1 MAVRIEQYEQQVA
14 TPGGQVRGAEANVGG
29 SFHLDLEG
37 FGQALEGIANA
48 AKESEAAN
56 ARADLARR
64 DPEAQ
69 LAFATE
75 LTRLQR
81 EWKPGDP
88 PVAGQMNDFI
98 ARHVEEVEKQ
108 MPGDIGRRLVRE
120 RGDELRAQYML
131 KGAEFQ
137 TKAETDHR
145 VGVYGETYT
154 NVAAL
159 AVTDPKRLG
168 ELLAPVN
175 ATVMADNQM
184 PVLERQEL
192 VRKRS
197 AEAALA
203 VARVQ
208 AEAAPDTTI
217 AITGALLGI
226 ASPTLTVKGGG
237 DVTDAIIANES
248 GGRLFGAG
256 GEVLK
261 GPAITTKDGRT
272 IHAYGKYQ
280 LLEDTAKAE
289 AQRAGVPWNPELFHR
304 GKTGDPIKDAETAQY
319 HDLLGQ
325 SYITRQREEFGG
337 DPVLIA
343 AAHNMGPEAT
353 KGWAEGRPFQT
364 QSGKWWHPKG
374 PKDMAALPEETRQ
387 YIEKLGTFSAE
398 PARKPAGLLESGN
411 IDLSA
416 RPVVKNDDGT
426 VSTVRSISINEDGAE
441 VLIPT
446 VSEDGRVM
454 EDREAIAQYRATGK
468 HLGRFDTPEHATA
481 YAKALHSDQAKQYAP
496 AIAAASEEGFAYRLL
511 EPEQLL
517 AVRAAA
523 ESKLA
528 EQRRIREG
536 ELAVQRELFRQ
547 RVTDLEVAAK
557 NGDAIELPT
566 DTELAT
572 FLGPAGAALTK
583 RKLMGYQ
590 QMAGALKALPGT
602 SNAELTALA
611 NMPDPDGSEDRE
623 NRQFIR
629 DTLAKEASATLAA
642 RQADP
647 GKAALQASPAVQQ
660 AYGAWQEAAGA
671 FYAAGNQTTPE
682 QFAAVNAA
690 QKAYV
695 DASFTQQRQWGILE
709 PKLPNDLVQQLADG
723 FRVQMQRDPASA
735 AARFAALPQQLGS
748 YEALQQVG
756 AKTGALGWF
765 AMEQVPAPVLRTL
778 QQAQALKPEDQAK
791 LLPSGIK
798 VADVKT
804 AVSAAFA
811 PLLAT
816 FTAPGPDGSGDN
828 LAANRYFNA
837 GLTLAQSYLASGQ
850 AGSPKAA
857 AQMAYRDLYAERE
870 EVVDGVRIPKALG
883 PDRVAEGLRRR
894 MTNIADASLYAD
906 VPSPGLT
913 LEETRARIGRTVRER
928 GRWVTNETGSGAY
941 LMLAGKPV
949 LDAQGQPIVAAFAE
963 VVNEPRNPALVQR
976 EAARFE
982 SMARGLK

>member
-1 MAVRIEQYEQQVA
+1 VVAAAYLGREADVAVRIEQYESQVS
-14 TPGGQVRGAEANVGG
+14 TPGGQVAGAEGRVGG
-29 SFHLDLEG
+29 SFHLDVEG
-37 FGQALEGIANA
+37 MGRAFEGIAKA
-48 AKESEAAN
+48 AQESEAAN

-131 KGAEFQ
+131 EGAEFQ

-374 PKDMAALPEETRQ
+374 PKDMAALPEETRR
-387 YIEKLGTFSAE
+387 YIEKLGTLDTTANT
-398 PARKPAGLLESGN
+398 PGVAT
-411 IDLSA
+411 
-416 RPVVKNDDGT
+416 DG
-426 VSTVRSISINEDGAE
+426 E
-441 VLIPT
+441 
-446 VSEDGRVM
+446 
-454 EDREAIAQYRATGK
+454 EA
-468 HLGRFDTPEHATA
+468 L
-481 YAKALHSDQAKQYAP
+481 
-496 AIAAASEEGFAYRLL
+496 AYRLL

-557 NGDAIELPT
+557 NGDPIELPA
-566 DTELAT
+566 DTELTT

-642 RQADP
+642 RHADP

-735 AARFAALPQQLGS
+735 VARFAALPQQLGS

-778 QQAQALKPEDQAK
+778 QQAQGLKPEDQAK

-828 LAANRYFNA
+828 LAANRYYNA

-894 MTNIADASLYAD
+894 ITNIADASLYAD

-949 LDAQGQPIVAAFAE
+949 LDAQGKPIAAAFAE
-963 VVNEPRNPALVQR
+963 VVDEPRNPALVQR
-976 EAARFE
+976 EAARLE
-982 SMARGLK
+982 SLARGMK

>member
-1 MAVRIEQYEQQVA
+1 MAVRIEQYESQVS
-14 TPGGQVRGAEANVGG
+14 TPGGQVAGAEGRVGG
-29 SFHLDLEG
+29 SFHLDVEG
-37 FGQALEGIANA
+37 MGRAFEGIAKA
-48 AKESEAAN
+48 AQESEAAN

-131 KGAEFQ
+131 EGAEFQ

-374 PKDMAALPEETRQ
+374 PKDMAALPEETRR
-387 YIEKLGTFSAE
+387 YIEKLGTLDTTANT
-398 PARKPAGLLESGN
+398 PGVAT
-411 IDLSA
+411 
-416 RPVVKNDDGT
+416 DG
-426 VSTVRSISINEDGAE
+426 E
-441 VLIPT
+441 
-446 VSEDGRVM
+446 
-454 EDREAIAQYRATGK
+454 EA
-468 HLGRFDTPEHATA
+468 L
-481 YAKALHSDQAKQYAP
+481 
-496 AIAAASEEGFAYRLL
+496 AYRLL

-557 NGDAIELPT
+557 NGDPIELPA
-566 DTELAT
+566 DTELTT

-642 RQADP
+642 RHADP

-735 AARFAALPQQLGS
+735 VARFAALPQQLGS

-778 QQAQALKPEDQAK
+778 QQAQGLKPEDQAK

-828 LAANRYFNA
+828 LAANRYYNA

-894 MTNIADASLYAD
+894 ITNIADASLYAD

-949 LDAQGQPIVAAFAE
+949 LDAQGKPIAAAFAE
-963 VVNEPRNPALVQR
+963 VVDEPRNPALVQR
-976 EAARFE
+976 EAARLE
-982 SMARGLK
+982 SLARGMK

>member
-1 MAVRIEQYEQQVA
+1 MAVKIDTYEQQVA
-14 TPGGQVRGAEANVGG
+14 TPGGQVRGAEADVRG
-29 SFHLDLEG
+29 SVRIDLEG
-37 FGQALEGIANA
+37 FGRALEGIANA

-69 LAFATE
+69 LAFSTE

-137 TKAETDHR
+137 TKAESDHR

-175 ATVMADNQM
+175 ATVLADNQL

-192 VRKRS
+192 VRKHS
-197 AEAALA
+197 TEAALA

-208 AEAAPDTTI
+208 AEAAPETTI
-217 AITGALLGI
+217 AITGSLLGI

-256 GEVLK
+256 GEVLR

-280 LLEDTAKAE
+280 LLEDTARAE

-374 PKDMAALPEETRQ
+374 PKDMAALPQETRQ
-387 YIEKLGTFSAE
+387 YIEKLGTLDTTANT
-398 PARKPAGLLESGN
+398 PGVAT
-411 IDLSA
+411 
-416 RPVVKNDDGT
+416 DG
-426 VSTVRSISINEDGAE
+426 E
-441 VLIPT
+441 
-446 VSEDGRVM
+446 
-454 EDREAIAQYRATGK
+454 EA
-468 HLGRFDTPEHATA
+468 L
-481 YAKALHSDQAKQYAP
+481 
-496 AIAAASEEGFAYRLL
+496 AYRLL
-511 EPEQLL
+511 APEQLL
-517 AVRAAA
+517 AVRASA

-557 NGDAIELPT
+557 NGDPIELPS
-566 DTELAT
+566 DTELTT

-611 NMPDPDGSEDRE
+611 NMPDPGGSEDRE

-642 RQADP
+642 RNADP
-647 GKAALQASPAVQQ
+647 GKAALQASPAVQT
-660 AYGAWQEAAGA
+660 AYSAWQEAAGA

-735 AARFAALPQQLGS
+735 VARFAALPQQLGS

-778 QQAQALKPEDQAK
+778 QQAQALKPEEQAK
-791 LLPSGIK
+791 LLPSGVK

-828 LAANRYFNA
+828 LAANRYYNA

-870 EVVDGVRIPKALG
+870 EVVDGVRIPKVLG

-906 VPSPGLT
+906 APSPGLT

-949 LDAQGQPIVAAFAE
+949 LDAQGKPIVAAFAE
-963 VVNEPRNPALVQR
+963 VVNEPRNPAIVQR

>member
-1 MAVRIEQYEQQVA
+1 MAVRIDTYEQQVS
-14 TPGGQVRGAEANVGG
+14 TPGGQIAGAEGRVGG
-29 SFHLDLEG
+29 SFHLDMEG
-37 FGQALEGIANA
+37 MGRAFEGIAA
-48 AKESEAAN
+48 AAQESEAAN

-69 LAFATE
+69 LAFTTE

-88 PVAGQMNDFI
+88 PVAGQMSDFI
-98 ARHVEEVEKQ
+98 TRHVEGVEKQ

-120 RGDELRAQYML
+120 RGDELRARYML
-131 KGAEFQ
+131 EGAAFQ
-137 TKAETDHR
+137 TKAESDHR
-145 VGVYGETYT
+145 VGVYGQSYT
-154 NVAAL
+154 DVAAL
-159 AVTDPKRLG
+159 AVTDPRRLP
-168 ELLAPVN
+168 ELLAPIN
-175 ATVMADNQM
+175 ATVMADSQLS
-184 PVLERQEL
+184 VLERQEL
-192 VRKRS
+192 VKKHS
-197 AEAALA
+197 TEAAHA

-208 AEAAPDTTI
+208 AEADPAKAL
-217 AITGALLGI
+217 AITGSLLGI
-226 ASPTLTVKGGG
+226 ATPTLTLAGGE
-237 DVTDAIIANES
+237 DVEAAIIRNES
-248 GGRLFGAG
+248 GGRLFGQG
-256 GEVLK
+256 GEVLR

-272 IHAYGKYQ
+272 VHAYGKYQ

-289 AQRAGVPWNPELFHR
+289 AARVGVAWNPELFHR

-353 KGWAEGRPFQT
+353 KGWAAGRPYQT

-374 PKDMAALPEETRQ
+374 PKDMAALPEETRK
-387 YIEKLGTFSAE
+387 YIEKLGTLDTTANT
-398 PARKPAGLLESGN
+398 PGVAT
-411 IDLSA
+411 
-416 RPVVKNDDGT
+416 DG
-426 VSTVRSISINEDGAE
+426 EDA
-441 VLIPT
+441 
-446 VSEDGRVM
+446 
-454 EDREAIAQYRATGK
+454 
-468 HLGRFDTPEHATA
+468 
-481 YAKALHSDQAKQYAP
+481 
-496 AIAAASEEGFAYRLL
+496 FAYRLL
-511 EPEQLL
+511 SPEQLL

-523 ESKLA
+523 ESTLA
-528 EQRRIREG
+528 AQRRVREG

-547 RVTDLEVAAK
+547 RVTDLETAAK
-557 NGDAIELPT
+557 NGDPIELPT
-566 DTELAT
+566 DAELTT
-572 FLGPAGAALTK
+572 FLGPAGGALAK

-647 GKAALQASPAVQQ
+647 GKAALLASPAVQT

-723 FRVQMQRDPASA
+723 FRVQMQRDPSAA

-756 AKTGALGWF
+756 AKAGSLGWF

-778 QQAQALKPEDQAK
+778 QQAQALKPEEAAK
-791 LLPSGIK
+791 LLPAGIK
-798 VADVKT
+798 VADVKA

-811 PLLAT
+811 PLLST

-828 LAANRYFNA
+828 LAANRYYGA
-837 GLTLAQSYLASGQ
+837 GLTLAQHYLASGQ
-850 AGSPKAA
+850 AGSAKAA
-857 AQMAYRDLYAERE
+857 AQMAYNDLYAERE

-894 MTNIADASLYAD
+894 VTNLADADLFVAT
-906 VPSPGLT
+906 PSPGLT
-913 LEETRARIGRTVRER
+913 LAETRARVGRTVRDR
-928 GRWVTNETGSGAY
+928 GRWVTNETGTGAY
-941 LMLAGKPV
+941 LMLAGRPV
-949 LDAQGQPIVAAFAE
+949 TDAQGKPIQAAFAE
-963 VVNEPRNPALVQR
+963 VVNEPRNPAIVAR
-976 EAARFE
+976 EAARLE